1 MTFEQ
6 LLWMLTFACSLV
18 GLGSGVFL
26 YRSSKP
32 KPKQLPTPV
41 QIPIPSPAQE
51 EARPQIIPASQS
63 LSTREKL
70 ARIVQM
76 KDELKKR
83 NDLTSPTQLVS
94 EGFVKDMGALIK
106 FMES

>member
-6 LLWMLTFACSLV
+6 LLWILTFASSLV

-32 KPKQLPTPV
+32 KSQPKQLPTRV
-41 QIPIPSPAQE
+41 QIP
-51 EARPQIIPASQS
+51 PASSQQDKVRPLSPSRS
-63 LSTREKL
+63 LSTKEKL
-70 ARIVQM
+70 TRIVQM
-76 KDELKKR
+76 KDELKRR
-83 NDLTSPTQLVS
+83 NDSTSPTQPVS

-106 FMES
+106 FMEN

>member
-32 KPKQLPTPV
+32 KSQ
-41 QIPIPSPAQE
+41 QIPPQIPATPSLGEQE
-51 EARPQIIPASQS
+51 EAQPLIPAPQS
-63 LSTREKL
+63 LSTKEKL
-70 ARIVQM
+70 AQIVQM
-76 KDELKKR
+76 KAQLKKR
-83 NDLTSPTQLVS
+83 NDATSPIKLVS
-94 EGFVKDMGALIK
+94 EEFIENMGALIK
-106 FMES
+106 FMER